1 MPTVPKELQQ
11 RQVDRPFPAGALGQ
25 RDAVSRGCEHLPTA
39 DGDQLA
45 PLVLPGHVVE
55 DGSVVDEGVQLPA
68 TLLNNTR
75 INSSVIMEIG
85 IKKKRQNKTFLNVH
99 F

>member
-25 RDAVSRGCEHLPTA
+25 RDAVSGGCEHLPTA

-75 INSSVIMEIG
+75 INLSRASWKLAL
-85 IKKKRQNKTFLNVH
+85 KKKAKQNVH